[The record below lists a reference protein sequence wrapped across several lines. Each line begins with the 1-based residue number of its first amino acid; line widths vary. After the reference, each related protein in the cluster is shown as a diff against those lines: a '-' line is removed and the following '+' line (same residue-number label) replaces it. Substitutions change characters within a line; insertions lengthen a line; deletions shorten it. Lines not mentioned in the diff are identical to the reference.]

1 MTLEHRHIYQ
11 TRQES
16 MNNKENSVINKTD
29 TEEMVKM
36 KHSRKIFSKYITDKF
51 AIFRPY
57 KNSCKLY
64 LKKQQTRQF
73 K

>member
-29 TEEMVKM
+29 TEKMVKM
-36 KHSRKIFSKYITDKF
+36 KHSRKIFSKYITDRK
-51 AIFRPY
+51 
-57 KNSCKLY
+57 C
-64 LKKQQTRQF
+64 
-73 K
+73 

>member
-29 TEEMVKM
+29 TEKMVKM

-51 AIFRPY
+51 VIFRPY

-64 LKKQQTRQF
+64 LKNNKHTNL